1 MADPRVSLVLI
12 TRNRRDDLLRTL
24 PRLEALPERPAIHL
38 VDNASRDGTVAA
50 VRERFPRVDVVA
62 LPENRGGA
70 ARNVGVGRADT
81 PYVAFN
87 DDDSYWAPGA
97 LARAADLL
105 DAHPR
110 LALINA
116 HILVG
121 DEQRPDPV
129 CVEMAESP
137 LPLAPGQPGY
147 ALRSFIACGAIVRRS
162 AFLQAGGFDARLGIG
177 GEEELLGHNLL
188 RAGWQQSYVPEL
200 VVYHHPSTT
209 RDPGRRSA
217 VQARNALWT
226 AWLIRPRGAALRTTL
241 RMLRPHALRGV
252 LDAARGAPWVWRE
265 RRRLLGST
273 RS

>member
-1 MADPRVSLVLI
+1 MPDRRVSLVII
-12 TRNRRDDLLRTL
+12 TRDRRDDLLQTL

-38 VDNASRDGTVAA
+38 VDNGSRDGTVEM
-50 VRERFPRVDVVA
+50 VRERFPGVDVVA
-62 LPENRGGA
+62 LRENLGGA
-70 ARNVGVGRADT
+70 ARNVGVERATT

-105 DAHPR
+105 DAYPR

-121 DEQRPDPV
+121 EEQRPDPV
-129 CVEMAESP
+129 CVEMADSP
-137 LPLAPGQPGY
+137 VPLAPGQPGH

-162 AFLQAGGFDARLGIG
+162 AFLQAGGFDARMGIG
-177 GEEELLGHNLL
+177 GEEELLGHALL
-188 RAGWQQSYVPEL
+188 RDGWQQSYMPEL
-200 VVYHHPSTT
+200 VVHHHPSTV
-209 RDPGRRSA
+209 RDAGRRSA
-217 VQARNALWT
+217 VQIRNALWT
-226 AWLIRPRGAALRTTL
+226 AWLIRPPGTALRATLAALR
-241 RMLRPHALRGV
+241 PDSLRGV
-252 LDAARGAPWVWRE
+252 LDAARGVPWVWRE